1 MGGADERMALRP
13 AAARGLSA
21 LALCGSALAACAL
34 PASAPPAAAPAAASS
49 AAAALPFYR
58 LDPTHTF
65 VHWEVVHMGTST
77 IRGRFDKARG
87 TVQFDPKAQR
97 LEASIVV
104 DTASVDSG
112 VPALDALLK
121 GGEMLDTAAHPQA
134 FFVGSRARFDGEAP
148 RELRGEFT
156 LRGISQPLTLHALR
170 WNCALNP
177 LFRRTVCGGDF
188 EATLVR
194 SSFGI
199 THSLPFVADTV
210 RLLIQVEAIA
220 P

>member
-1 MGGADERMALRP
+1 MARRP
-13 AAARGLSA
+13 AAARRLSA
-21 LALCGSALAACAL
+21 TAALGALVLCGAASVAFAQ
-34 PASAPPAAAPAAASS
+34 ASAPAAA
-49 AAAALPFYR
+49 APTWT

-77 IRGRFDKARG
+77 IRGRFDKAAG
-87 TVQFDPKAQR
+87 SVQFDPKAQQ
-97 LEASIVV
+97 LDVSIAV
-104 DTASVDSG
+104 DTASVSSG
-112 VPALDALLK
+112 VPILDALLK
-121 GGEMLDTAAHPQA
+121 GPSMLDTAANPQA
-134 FFVGSRARFDGEAP
+134 FFVARGATFDGDRP

-156 LRGISQPLTLHALR
+156 LRGVSQALTLRSLR
-170 WNCALNP
+170 WNCGLNP

-188 EATLVR
+188 EAQIVR

-210 RLLIQVEAIA
+210 RLVVQVEAVS